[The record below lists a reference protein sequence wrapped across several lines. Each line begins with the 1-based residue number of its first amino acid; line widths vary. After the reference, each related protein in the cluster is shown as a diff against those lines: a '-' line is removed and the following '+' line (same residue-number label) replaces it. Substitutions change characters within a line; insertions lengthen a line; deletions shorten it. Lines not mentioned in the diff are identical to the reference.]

1 MKLFR
6 SLLVTFPV
14 LLIATLAGAQTG
26 YPDKPVRIFVGF
38 TPGSATDITA
48 RAFAQKF
55 NEAWNVPV
63 TVENVPGAA
72 GSVAADRVSKSAPDG
87 YTLYWGANGA
97 LTINPSLQVGS
108 AFDPARADEPGS
120 GRVSSARSRASS
132 DALCARTSQEL
143 PRWPLASLASAAG
156 ASR

>member
-6 SLLVTFPV
+6 SLLVAFPA

-55 NEAWNVPV
+55 NEAWKVPV
-63 TVENVPGAA
+63 TVENV
-72 GSVAADRVSKSAPDG
+72 RVPVK
-87 YTLYWGANGA
+87 
-97 LTINPSLQVGS
+97 
-108 AFDPARADEPGS
+108 
-120 GRVSSARSRASS
+120 
-132 DALCARTSQEL
+132 
-143 PRWPLASLASAAG
+143 
-156 ASR
+156 